1 MALTAPVGGLSIA
14 STTSASLQDS
24 STRTGFSRIPSY
36 RTLFVG
42 SEVLGFSHLKN
53 GWRTNIKL
61 LSKLLKTGTKEY
73 NLRLAT
79 YFHFA
84 VGSLR
89 EPTSD
94 EVDRSYIL
102 MVSSEPPFGP
112 GQKNGFNWPMA
123 AHDAFV
129 EASGALNT
137 IATSLMKIANDIRF
151 LESGPRCGL
160 GELILPENEPGS
172 SIMPGKMNP
181 TQCKAM
187 TIVYAQAIGNHVA
200 LIIGRSNGHFEL
212 NIFKPMIDSTLLHSI
227 RLLADASASF
237 EQNCVRG
244 IQANRDRISKLLHE
258 LTSLSKHVSHHSAI

>member
-1 MALTAPVGGLSIA
+1 MVASGRFFLIVLHELSSIA
-14 STTSASLQDS
+14 ICKCTRFGLLASQKQLENK
-24 STRTGFSRIPSY
+24 Y
-36 RTLFVG
+36 
-42 SEVLGFSHLKN
+42 
-53 GWRTNIKL
+53 KL
-61 LSKLLKTGTKEY
+61 LSKILKTGTKEY

-79 YFHFA
+79 YFHFV

-112 GQKNGFNWPMA
+112 GQKNGFNWPM
-123 AHDAFV
+123 
-129 EASGALNT
+129 LK
-137 IATSLMKIANDIRF
+137 ISLRHC
-151 LESGPRCGL
+151 GPRCGL
-160 GELILPENEPGS
+160 GELILPKNEPGS

-181 TQCKAM
+181 TQCEAM
-187 TIVYAQAIGNHVA
+187 TMVYAQAIGNHVA
-200 LIIGRSNGHFEL
+200 LIVGRSNGYFEL
-212 NIFKPMIDSTLLHSI
+212 NVFKPMISSTLLHSI

-258 LTSLSKHVSHHSAI
+258 VTSLSKHVSHHSAI